1 MLDQSIGSASET
13 ERDEL
18 SFELRCST
26 RKGWGW
32 SDSDIPY
39 PVKKPVYEPAS
50 DHASRVERPTSGTA
64 RIPIT
69 CPRCGKELVL
79 EAQSRPSVS
88 RTRRLWLALTFL
100 LYGLIGLVVLVVGP
114 EKTVNSFFDLDVGAL
129 GGILLIPL
137 IVPVVL
143 AFSSPLDIV
152 EDPGEH
158 KVSGVKPRT

>member
-1 MLDQSIGSASET
+1 
-13 ERDEL
+13 
-18 SFELRCST
+18 
-26 RKGWGW
+26 
-32 SDSDIPY
+32 
-39 PVKKPVYEPAS
+39 
-50 DHASRVERPTSGTA
+50 
-64 RIPIT
+64 
-69 CPRCGKELVL
+69 
-79 EAQSRPSVS
+79 VS